1 MEAELLI
8 SGATL
13 VTPDGLYPRGLAIA
27 DGRIV
32 AIGNLDEMPEARER
46 LDASGLTLIPGVID
60 THVHARDPSI
70 DAREDFGSATA
81 AAAVGGI
88 TTILEMPISTPSVH
102 DRASFEARAAIVG
115 PKAYVDF
122 GLYGGAAGDNLTTI
136 EEQADAGAVAYKT
149 FRTSPPAGREHE
161 FIGLCAPDPVDY
173 GRALER
179 IALTGRISAVHAED
193 PNLLAAAA
201 AVLQAAGDR
210 GPMSHARWRPEIVE
224 LVSARECLDLAA
236 AAGARLELA
245 HCSTPRA
252 VDLATAA
259 RQTGLDVTV
268 ETCPHYLFLTEAD
281 IERHGPF
288 AKINPALRTA
298 EAVAGLWQRLNRG
311 EIDVIGS
318 DHSPFLVEEK
328 APFRDDMWSALPG
341 APGLESLLPLM
352 LTAVAEG
359 RLSWS
364 RMVEVTSAN
373 AARIF
378 GLGAKGALQIGADA
392 DLVLV
397 DPNRAWTLDV
407 SRWLTRSAGTAA
419 IWDGR
424 PVTGAPVATWV
435 RGRLVARD
443 GVLTGPRGWGRLVR
457 PD

>member
-1 MEAELLI
+1 MQAELLI

-13 VTPDGLYPRGLAIA
+13 VTPDGVRPGALAIA

-32 AIGNLDEMPEARER
+32 AIGSDETMPDARER
-46 LDASGLTLIPGVID
+46 LDATGLVVIPGVID
-60 THVHARDPSI
+60 THVHARDPSV

-115 PKAYVDF
+115 PKAHVDF
-122 GLYGGAAGDNLTTI
+122 GLYGGAAGDNLDTI
-136 EEQADAGAVAYKT
+136 EEQADAGAIGYKT
-149 FRTSPPAGREHE
+149 FRTSPPAGRERE
-161 FIGLCAPDPVDY
+161 FIGLCAPDPAEY
-173 GRALER
+173 HRALER
-179 IALTGRISAVHAED
+179 VARTGLISAVHAED
-193 PNLLAAAA
+193 PDLLDAAA

-236 AAGARLELA
+236 SAGARIELA

-259 RQTGLDVTV
+259 REAGVDVTV
-268 ETCPHYLFLTEAD
+268 ETCPHYLFLTEDD

-288 AKINPALRTA
+288 AKINPALRSE
-298 EAVAGLWQRLNRG
+298 EAVAGLWDRLRAG
-311 EIDVIGS
+311 QIDFIGS

-328 APFRDDMWSALPG
+328 APFRNDMWKALPG

-359 RLSWS
+359 RLSWT
-364 RMVEVTSAN
+364 RMVEVTSSS

-378 GLGAKGALQIGADA
+378 GLGSKGALRVGADA

-397 DPNRAWTLDV
+397 DPDRKWTIDV
-407 SRWLTRSAGTAA
+407 SRWLTRSAGTAGV
-419 IWDGR
+419 WDGR
-424 PVTGAPVATWV
+424 QVTGAPVATYV

-443 GVLTGPRGWGRLVR
+443 GVLLGDRGWGRLVK
-457 PD
+457 PG